1 MREWGRKAALAAAL
15 LVCMAVLLWQNE
27 TASAAVRQGLALC
40 ARSVI
45 PSLFPFFVVVS
56 FAVGCG
62 FFTVLR
68 RLGLP
73 VGAAVFLMGIVGGY
87 PVGARTVGELYRG
100 GGLARERA
108 ETLLTFCN
116 NAGPS
121 FIFAIA
127 GVGVFGSQKT
137 GLALYVIHIL
147 SALAAGGLLGGLRS
161 VRSAS
166 KPNRFDMKHGSNDMK
181 TARCDM
187 KSAGNCTK
195 TVGNGAKL
203 PALFVSCVGSAAA
216 AMVNICAFVIFF
228 LVLLRLA
235 ESFLGPLPPLAAGLV
250 ELTNGIPPLAL
261 GLLELTG
268 GVTSLEAS
276 PAGFCMA
283 AALLGWGGVSVHCQT
298 AAVLEDT
305 GISLRRYLL
314 AKALQ
319 AVVSALFALGVC
331 RFFF

>member
-187 KSAGNCTK
+187 KTAGNCTK
-195 TVGNGAKL
+195 TISNGAKL

-228 LVLLRLA
+228 LVVMALVRKA
-235 ESFLGPLPPLAAGLV
+235 WPAA
-250 ELTNGIPPLAL
+250 PPLAL

-298 AAVLEDT
+298 AAVLEET
-305 GISLRRYLL
+305 ELSLGRYLL

-319 AVVSALFALGVC
+319 AVVSALLALAVC
-331 RFFF
+331 RFLF

>member
-1 MREWGRKAALAAAL
+1 MREWGRRAALAAAL

-27 TASAAVRQGLALC
+27 TASAAVRQGLMLC

-62 FFTVLR
+62 FFAVLR

-73 VGAAVFLMGIVGGY
+73 VGAAVFLVGVVGGY
-87 PVGARTVGELYRG
+87 PVGARTVGELYRT

-121 FIFAIA
+121 FIFSIV
-127 GVGVFGSQKT
+127 GVGVFGSQKI
-137 GLALYVIHIL
+137 GLALYGIHIL
-147 SALAAGGLLGGLRS
+147 SALAAGGLLGTLHFTKN
-161 VRSAS
+161 AS
-166 KPNRFDMKHGSNDMK
+166 KPAGFDMKHGSNDMK
-181 TARCDM
+181 SARCDM
-187 KSAGNCTK
+187 KTAGDRTKLAGN
-195 TVGNGAKL
+195 GMKL

-228 LVLLRLA
+228 LVVMA
-235 ESFLGPLPPLAAGLV
+235 LV
-250 ELTNGIPPLAL
+250 RQAWPAVPPLAL

-276 PAGFCMA
+276 TAGFCMA

-305 GISLRRYLL
+305 GLSLRRYLL

-319 AVVSALFALGVC
+319 AVVSALFALAVC
-331 RFFF
+331 RFLF

>member
-166 KPNRFDMKHGSNDMK
+166 KPNRFDMKHGSSDMK

-228 LVLLRLA
+228 LVVMALVRQA
-235 ESFLGPLPPLAAGLV
+235 WPAA
-250 ELTNGIPPLAL
+250 PPLAL

-298 AAVLEDT
+298 AAVLENT
-305 GISLRRYLL
+305 GISLWRYLL

>member
-1 MREWGRKAALAAAL
+1 MREWGRRAALSAAL

-27 TASAAVRQGLALC
+27 TASAAVRQGLTLC

-62 FFTVLR
+62 FFAVLR

-73 VGAAVFLMGIVGGY
+73 VGAAVFLVGIVGGY

-121 FIFAIA
+121 FIFSIA
-127 GVGVFGSQKT
+127 GVGVFGSQKI
-137 GLALYVIHIL
+137 GLALYGIHIL
-147 SALAAGGLLGGLRS
+147 SALAAGGLLDGLRS
-161 VRSAS
+161 VRNVS
-166 KPNRFDMKHGSNDMK
+166 KTAGSDMK

-187 KSAGNCTK
+187 KPASNCMKSAGNGT
-195 TVGNGAKL
+195 KL

-228 LVLLRLA
+228 LVVMALVRQA
-235 ESFLGPLPPLAAGLV
+235 WPGL
-250 ELTNGIPPLAL
+250 PPLAL

-268 GVTSLEAS
+268 GITSLEAS

-305 GISLRRYLL
+305 GLSLRRYLL

-319 AVVSALFALGVC
+319 AVISALFALGLC
-331 RFFF
+331 CFSL

>member
-1 MREWGRKAALAAAL
+1 MREWGRRAALAAAL

-27 TASAAVRQGLALC
+27 TASAAVRQGLMLC

-62 FFTVLR
+62 FFAALR

-73 VGAAVFLMGIVGGY
+73 VGAAVFLVGIVGGY

-127 GVGVFGSQKT
+127 GVGVFGSQKI
-137 GLALYVIHIL
+137 GLALYGIHIL

-161 VRSAS
+161 AQNAA
-166 KPNRFDMKHGSNDMK
+166 KPAGSDMK

-187 KSAGNCTK
+187 KPAGNRTK
-195 TVGNGAKL
+195 LAGNGTGL

-228 LVLLRLA
+228 LVVMALVRQA
-235 ESFLGPLPPLAAGLV
+235 WPGL
-250 ELTNGIPPLAL
+250 PPLAL
-261 GLLELTG
+261 GLLEVTG
-268 GVTSLEAS
+268 GITSLEAS

-305 GISLRRYLL
+305 GLSLRRYLL

-319 AVVSALFALGVC
+319 AVISALFALGLC
-331 RFFF
+331 CFSL

>member
-195 TVGNGAKL
+195 TVSNGAKL

-228 LVLLRLA
+228 LVVMALVRQA
-235 ESFLGPLPPLAAGLV
+235 WPAA
-250 ELTNGIPPLAL
+250 PPLAL

-298 AAVLEDT
+298 AAVLENT
-305 GISLRRYLL
+305 GISLWRYLL

>member
-1 MREWGRKAALAAAL
+1 MREWGRRAALAAAL

-27 TASAAVRQGLALC
+27 TASAAVRQGLTLC

-62 FFTVLR
+62 FFAVLR

-73 VGAAVFLMGIVGGY
+73 VGAAVFLVGIVGGY

-121 FIFAIA
+121 FIFSIA
-127 GVGVFGSQKT
+127 GVGVFGSQKI
-137 GLALYVIHIL
+137 GLALYGIHIL
-147 SALAAGGLLGGLRS
+147 SALAAGGLLDGLRS
-161 VRSAS
+161 VRNVS
-166 KPNRFDMKHGSNDMK
+166 KTAGSDMK

-187 KSAGNCTK
+187 KPAGNCMKSAGNGT
-195 TVGNGAKL
+195 KL

-228 LVLLRLA
+228 LVVMALVRQA
-235 ESFLGPLPPLAAGLV
+235 WPGL
-250 ELTNGIPPLAL
+250 PPLAL
-261 GLLELTG
+261 GLLEVTG
-268 GVTSLEAS
+268 GITSLEAS

-305 GISLRRYLL
+305 GLSLRRYLL

-319 AVVSALFALGVC
+319 AVISALFALGLC
-331 RFFF
+331 CFSL

>member
-1 MREWGRKAALAAAL
+1 MREWGRRAALAAAL

-27 TASAAVRQGLALC
+27 TASAAVRQGLMLC

-62 FFTVLR
+62 FFAVLR

-73 VGAAVFLMGIVGGY
+73 VGAAVFLVGVVGGY

-121 FIFAIA
+121 FIFSIA
-127 GVGVFGSQKT
+127 GVGVFGSQKI
-137 GLALYVIHIL
+137 GLALYGIHIL

-161 VRSAS
+161 ARNAS
-166 KPNRFDMKHGSNDMK
+166 KPAGSDMKHGSNDMK

-187 KSAGNCTK
+187 KTAGNGT
-195 TVGNGAKL
+195 KL

-228 LVLLRLA
+228 LVVMALVRRA
-235 ESFLGPLPPLAAGLV
+235 WPGL
-250 ELTNGIPPLAL
+250 PPLAL

-268 GVTSLEAS
+268 GITSLEAS

-305 GISLRRYLL
+305 GLSLRRYLL

-319 AVVSALFALGVC
+319 AVVSALFALGLC
-331 RFFF
+331 CFSL

>member
-1 MREWGRKAALAAAL
+1 MREWGKRAALAAAL
-15 LVCMAVLLWQNE
+15 AVCMAVLLWQNE
-27 TASAAVRQGLALC
+27 TVSAAVRQGLALC

-62 FFTVLR
+62 FFAALR
-68 RLGLP
+68 RLRLP
-73 VGAAVFLMGIVGGY
+73 VEAAVFLVGVVGGY

-100 GGLARERA
+100 GDLSKERA
-108 ETLLTFCN
+108 EALLTFCS

-121 FIFAIA
+121 FIFSIA
-127 GVGVFGSQKT
+127 GMGVFGSRKI
-137 GLALYVIHIL
+137 GLVLYGIHIL
-147 SALAAGGLLGGLRS
+147 SALAAGGLLGGLRP
-161 VRSAS
+161 AQNAL
-166 KPNRFDMKHGSNDMK
+166 KPGRFDRK
-181 TARCDM
+181 TA
-187 KSAGNCTK
+187 
-195 TVGNGAKL
+195 GNGTKL

-216 AMVNICAFVIFF
+216 AMVNICAFVVFF
-228 LVLLRLA
+228 LVVMALA
-235 ESFLGPLPPLAAGLV
+235 RQAWPAV
-250 ELTNGIPPLAL
+250 PPLAL

-305 GISLRRYLL
+305 ELSLKRYLL

-319 AVVSALFALGVC
+319 AVVSALFALGAC
-331 RFFF
+331 RFLF

>member
-1 MREWGRKAALAAAL
+1 MREWGRRAALAAAL

-27 TASAAVRQGLALC
+27 TASAAVRQGLTLC

-62 FFTVLR
+62 FFAVLR

-73 VGAAVFLMGIVGGY
+73 VGAAVFLVGIVGGY

-121 FIFAIA
+121 FIFSIA
-127 GVGVFGSQKT
+127 GVGVFGSQKI
-137 GLALYVIHIL
+137 GLALYGIHIL
-147 SALAAGGLLGGLRS
+147 SALAAGGLLDGLRS
-161 VRSAS
+161 VRNVS
-166 KPNRFDMKHGSNDMK
+166 KTAGSDMK

-187 KSAGNCTK
+187 KPAGNCMKSAGNGT
-195 TVGNGAKL
+195 KL

-228 LVLLRLA
+228 LVVMALVRQA
-235 ESFLGPLPPLAAGLV
+235 WPGL
-250 ELTNGIPPLAL
+250 PPLAL
-261 GLLELTG
+261 GLLEVTG
-268 GVTSLEAS
+268 GITSLEAS
-276 PAGFCMA
+276 PAVFCMA

-305 GISLRRYLL
+305 GLSLRRYLL
-314 AKALQ
+314 TKALQ
-319 AVVSALFALGVC
+319 AVISALFALGLC
-331 RFFF
+331 CFSL

>member
-228 LVLLRLA
+228 LVVMALVRQA
-235 ESFLGPLPPLAAGLV
+235 WPAA
-250 ELTNGIPPLAL
+250 PPLAL

-298 AAVLEDT
+298 AAVLEETDL
-305 GISLRRYLL
+305 SLGRYLL

-319 AVVSALFALGVC
+319 AVVSALFALAVC
-331 RFFF
+331 RFLF

>member
-1 MREWGRKAALAAAL
+1 MREWGRRAALAAAL

-27 TASAAVRQGLALC
+27 TASAAVRQGLTLC

-62 FFTVLR
+62 FFAVLR

-73 VGAAVFLMGIVGGY
+73 VGAAVFLVGIVGGY

-121 FIFAIA
+121 FIFSIA
-127 GVGVFGSQKT
+127 GVGVFGSQKI
-137 GLALYVIHIL
+137 GLALYGIHIL

-161 VRSAS
+161 VRNVS
-166 KPNRFDMKHGSNDMK
+166 KTAGSDMK

-187 KSAGNCTK
+187 KPAGNGT
-195 TVGNGAKL
+195 KL

-228 LVLLRLA
+228 LVVMALVRQA
-235 ESFLGPLPPLAAGLV
+235 WPGL
-250 ELTNGIPPLAL
+250 PPLAL

-268 GVTSLEAS
+268 GITSLEAS

-305 GISLRRYLL
+305 GLSLRRYLL

-319 AVVSALFALGVC
+319 AVISALFALGLC
-331 RFFF
+331 CFSL

>member
-166 KPNRFDMKHGSNDMK
+166 KLNRFDMKHGSNDMK

-228 LVLLRLA
+228 LVVMALVRQA
-235 ESFLGPLPPLAAGLV
+235 WPAA
-250 ELTNGIPPLAL
+250 PPLAL

>member
-1 MREWGRKAALAAAL
+1 MREWGRRAALAAAL

-27 TASAAVRQGLALC
+27 TASAAVRQGLTLC

-62 FFTVLR
+62 FFAVLR

-73 VGAAVFLMGIVGGY
+73 VGAAVFLVGIVGGY

-121 FIFAIA
+121 FIFSIA
-127 GVGVFGSQKT
+127 GVGVFGSQKI
-137 GLALYVIHIL
+137 GLALYGIHIL
-147 SALAAGGLLGGLRS
+147 SALAAGGLLDGLRS
-161 VRSAS
+161 VRNVS
-166 KPNRFDMKHGSNDMK
+166 KTAGSDMK

-187 KSAGNCTK
+187 KPASNCMKSAGNGT
-195 TVGNGAKL
+195 KL

-228 LVLLRLA
+228 LVVMTLVRQA
-235 ESFLGPLPPLAAGLV
+235 WPGL
-250 ELTNGIPPLAL
+250 PPLAL

-268 GVTSLEAS
+268 GITSLEAS

-305 GISLRRYLL
+305 GLSLRRYLL

-319 AVVSALFALGVC
+319 AVISALFALGLC
-331 RFFF
+331 CFSL

>member
-228 LVLLRLA
+228 LVVMALVRQA
-235 ESFLGPLPPLAAGLV
+235 WPAA
-250 ELTNGIPPLAL
+250 PPLAL

-298 AAVLEDT
+298 AAVLENT
-305 GISLRRYLL
+305 GISLWRYLL
-314 AKALQ
+314 AKVLQ

>member
-1 MREWGRKAALAAAL
+1 MREWGRRAALAAAL

-27 TASAAVRQGLALC
+27 TASAAVRQGLMLC

-62 FFTVLR
+62 FFAVLR

-73 VGAAVFLMGIVGGY
+73 VGAAVFLVGIVGGY

-127 GVGVFGSQKT
+127 GVGVFGSQKI
-137 GLALYVIHIL
+137 GLALYGIHIL

-161 VRSAS
+161 AQNAA
-166 KPNRFDMKHGSNDMK
+166 KPAGSDMK

-187 KSAGNCTK
+187 KPAGNRTK
-195 TVGNGAKL
+195 LAGNGTGL

-228 LVLLRLA
+228 LVVMALVRQA
-235 ESFLGPLPPLAAGLV
+235 WPGL
-250 ELTNGIPPLAL
+250 PPLAL
-261 GLLELTG
+261 GLLEVTG
-268 GVTSLEAS
+268 GITSLEAS

-305 GISLRRYLL
+305 GLSLRRYLL

-319 AVVSALFALGVC
+319 AVISALFALGLC
-331 RFFF
+331 CFSL

>member
-228 LVLLRLA
+228 LVVMA
-235 ESFLGPLPPLAAGLV
+235 LV
-250 ELTNGIPPLAL
+250 RQAWPATPPLAL

>member
-1 MREWGRKAALAAAL
+1 MREWGRRAALAAAL

-27 TASAAVRQGLALC
+27 TASAAVRQGLTLC

-62 FFTVLR
+62 FFAVLR

-73 VGAAVFLMGIVGGY
+73 VGAAVFLVGIVGGY

-121 FIFAIA
+121 FIFSIA
-127 GVGVFGSQKT
+127 GVGVFGSQKI
-137 GLALYVIHIL
+137 GLALYGIHIL
-147 SALAAGGLLGGLRS
+147 SALAAGGLLDGLRS
-161 VRSAS
+161 VRNVS
-166 KPNRFDMKHGSNDMK
+166 KTAGSDMK

-187 KSAGNCTK
+187 KPASNRTKLAGNGT
-195 TVGNGAKL
+195 GL

-216 AMVNICAFVIFF
+216 AVVNICAFVIFF
-228 LVLLRLA
+228 LVVMALVRQA
-235 ESFLGPLPPLAAGLV
+235 WPGL
-250 ELTNGIPPLAL
+250 PPLAL
-261 GLLELTG
+261 GLLEVTG
-268 GVTSLEAS
+268 GITSLEAS

-305 GISLRRYLL
+305 GLSLRRYLL

-319 AVVSALFALGVC
+319 AVISALFALGLC
-331 RFFF
+331 CFSL

>member
-228 LVLLRLA
+228 LVVMALVRQA
-235 ESFLGPLPPLAAGLV
+235 WPAA
-250 ELTNGIPPLAL
+250 PPLAL

-276 PAGFCMA
+276 PAGFCMG

-298 AAVLEDT
+298 AAVLEETDL
-305 GISLRRYLL
+305 SLGRYLL

-319 AVVSALFALGVC
+319 AVVSTLLALAVC
-331 RFFF
+331 RFLF

>member
-1 MREWGRKAALAAAL
+1 MREWGRRAALAAAL

-27 TASAAVRQGLALC
+27 TASAAVRQGLTLC

-62 FFTVLR
+62 FFAVLR

-73 VGAAVFLMGIVGGY
+73 VGAAVFLVGIVGGY

-121 FIFAIA
+121 FIFSIA
-127 GVGVFGSQKT
+127 GVGVFGSQKI
-137 GLALYVIHIL
+137 GLALYGIHIL
-147 SALAAGGLLGGLRS
+147 SALAAGGLLDGLRS
-161 VRSAS
+161 VRNVS
-166 KPNRFDMKHGSNDMK
+166 KTAGSDMK

-187 KSAGNCTK
+187 KPAGNCMKSAGNGT
-195 TVGNGAKL
+195 KL

-228 LVLLRLA
+228 LVVMALVRQA
-235 ESFLGPLPPLAAGLV
+235 WPGL
-250 ELTNGIPPLAL
+250 PPLAL
-261 GLLELTG
+261 GLLEVTG
-268 GVTSLEAS
+268 GITSLEAS

-305 GISLRRYLL
+305 GLSLRRYLL
-314 AKALQ
+314 TKALQ
-319 AVVSALFALGVC
+319 AVISALFALGLC
-331 RFFF
+331 CFSL